1 MVDGIKNNIINQFW
15 ESIKTRKS
23 FNRIVIDKKKE
34 NKMKVIST
42 KT

>member
-23 FNRIVIDKKKE
+23 FNRIVIDKKE